1 MRTLFK
7 DIRYGR
13 RMLIQ
18 SFTVTVIA
26 ALAAPVGF
34 GANTNPDVVCPS
46 NHSNRTSRNH
56 VFGDIAADVDR
67 ARVSLTGAGAPEEL
81 FAGEVTADFFQMIGV
96 QPVLGRSF
104 SREENQRGNHH
115 VAILSHELW
124 RRRFAGDK
132 GVIGRIIMLNGESH
146 QVIGILPRDFSWNNR
161 RTDVWVPYLLHAHG
175 DERIAGTH
183 YTGA

>member
-7 DIRYGR
+7 DIRYCR

-46 NHSNRTSRNH
+46 NHSNQTSRNH

-81 FAGEVTADFFQMIGV
+81 FAGEVTADFFSDDRCTTRAWAQ
-96 QPVLGRSF
+96 LFEGRNPPGQQ
-104 SREENQRGNHH
+104 SRCH
-115 VAILSHELW
+115 S
-124 RRRFAGDK
+124 
-132 GVIGRIIMLNGESH
+132 ES
-146 QVIGILPRDFSWNNR
+146 
-161 RTDVWVPYLLHAHG
+161 
-175 DERIAGTH
+175 
-183 YTGA
+183 